1 MQKKILQITLAVLL
15 LASHCLGMTFKKY
28 DMNTGLCH
36 NSVLCVTQT
45 RDGFIW
51 IGTRDGLCRFN
62 GNTYT
67 VFKQR
72 FDDKNSISN
81 NSINCLYEAKNGD
94 LWIGT
99 TMGLNR
105 YSYKTELFQKY
116 TIQTDGKGLSHN
128 YIRSINETGEGEILV
143 GTPSGIDIFDPGT
156 NSFRNVPIEK
166 RLSGKQNS
174 ITCFYQDSRGRM
186 LVGSRTGLY
195 IFGKGGLVKIP
206 LSEKVKLKSTD
217 FEIRDIKEDVDGK
230 IWLATHES
238 GILIVTVHSDE
249 AELNRQYHVGN
260 SDIISNQVRK
270 LFFNEK
276 EVWIGT
282 MEGLTILNREKKSF
296 SNYQYALNSPEGIS
310 NNSIRDIFGDN
321 QGGIWLAT
329 YAGGINYY
337 HRQNNLF
344 PHFEVTSDV
353 DNIQIANVVA
363 GLLEK
368 ENGDLYIATEGGGL
382 ILQKF
387 SNKKTSHYLFQA
399 GKNSL
404 IHNNVKSIDQ
414 DKKGNLWIG
423 TFNGLSYLDHQTNR
437 FINYQNQPDNS
448 NSLVYNQV
456 HSVVVDKD
464 GLVWIGTNGSGVQI
478 LDPVTSLFRSVP
490 IAEAKNVNVIMAD
503 HNNRLWIG
511 HQAGLVCIDKNSLK
525 KVDLTPFLE
534 QLSLAPQYVQS
545 LYEDHLGRIWIGTQ
559 GFGLFLIHKD
569 KIFSFNTDDGLP
581 NSTINGVVEDDAGQF
596 WVSSNKGLSRVIISE
611 TEGKI
616 PQLAVKTFTKDQ
628 GLQGFQYMP
637 MSFFKTKTGELYFG
651 GVDGYNKF
659 KPSSIQVDDF
669 FPTIMISDL
678 SVRAKN
684 KEGIIHWPLKSL
696 TSEKEEISL
705 NYQYRDISVD
715 FWGINFIDPGNTFF
729 RYRLLN
735 FDNGWINLGTQHT
748 INFSFL
754 PAGKYQLQL
763 QATTN
768 PGKWDTK
775 FQSLEFTILP
785 PWWMTFWAFSGYLI
799 LLILLL
805 TIFFRLSKRWVNLTN
820 QLAMEHL
827 HREKEEELHQMKLK
841 FFTDVSHEL
850 RTPLTLIVSPLEQI
864 IKQPDLNSRL
874 RNQLTLIQLN
884 GARMMRLINKVLD
897 LRRLD
902 AGHDRLQAAEGE
914 MVKFLKEISLA
925 FKETANIKN
934 IEFSFESEESI
945 LPLYFDRDKMEM
957 ILYNLLSN
965 AIKNTPE
972 NGKITLKLKLSEATA
987 YPGFK
992 SSWLDG
998 QRFAVISV
1006 ADTGRGIP
1014 ADLLDR
1020 IFERF
1025 FVSSSKERRFPLDSG
1040 VGLELTKRLVEL
1052 HKGHITV
1059 ESQEKTAEKEG
1070 YSCFSVLFPL
1080 GKDHLAEEEMIAGFK
1095 NSEDSSLYTISMMAN
1110 EIQNESSPA
1119 PDLVDLPGKLVEP
1132 KGKLTLLVVE
1142 DNTEVR
1148 TFIKSLFTG
1157 QYTVEEAGNGKEGL
1171 GKATEIIPDLIICDI
1186 MMPEMDGIEL
1196 CKRIK
1201 TDIRTSHIPVIL
1213 LTARTAITFKYEGL
1227 ETGADDYITKPF
1239 SAEYLKLRVQKLIRQ
1254 RSTLTNL
1261 FTHEMICD
1269 PAKITIT
1276 SVDEK
1281 LLKKAVDYIG
1291 ENMSDSSLSVERLS
1305 SELGLSRVHLYR
1317 KIKAFT
1323 GLTAVEFI
1331 RSLRLKRASSLL
1343 QENKLNINEISKI
1356 VGFEDVDY
1364 FRSCF
1369 KQQFGHS
1376 PSDYSKIFRN

>member
-1 MQKKILQITLAVLL
+1 
-15 LASHCLGMTFKKY
+15 
-28 DMNTGLCH
+28 MNTGLCH

-45 RDGFIW
+45 KDGFIW

-62 GNTYT
+62 GNSYT

-105 YSYKTELFQKY
+105 YSCKTELFQKY
-116 TIQTDGKGLSHN
+116 TLQADGKELSHN
-128 YIRSINETGEGEILV
+128 YIRSIIESGEGEILV
-143 GTPSGIDIFDPGT
+143 GTPSGIDIFDPET

-166 RLSGKQNS
+166 KMSGKLNS
-174 ITCFYQDSRGRM
+174 ITCFYQDSKGRM
-186 LVGSRTGLY
+186 LVGTRTGLY
-195 IFGKGGLVKIP
+195 IYNKGSLVKVP
-206 LSEKVKLKSTD
+206 LSEKVKLKTID
-217 FEIRDIKEDVDGK
+217 FEIRDIKEDFNGR
-230 IWLATHES
+230 IWLATEES
-238 GILIVTVHSDE
+238 GILILTVDSDI
-249 AELNRQYHVGN
+249 AELNAQYNVGN
-260 SDIISNQVRK
+260 SHIISNQVRK

-282 MEGLTILNREKKSF
+282 MEGLSILDKDKQSI
-296 SNYQYALNSPEGIS
+296 SNFQYASNSPEGIS

-344 PHFEVTSDV
+344 PHFEVTTDDGNS
-353 DNIQIANVVA
+353 QITNVIS

-368 ENGDLYIATEGGGL
+368 ENGDLFLATEGGGL

-387 SNKKTSHYLFQA
+387 SNKKTIHYLLQA

-404 IHNNVKSIDQ
+404 IHNNIKSIAQ

-423 TFNGLSYLDHQTNR
+423 TFNGLSYLDNQNSQ
-437 FINYQNQPDNS
+437 FINYQNKPDNA
-448 NSLVYNQV
+448 NSLIYNQV
-456 HSVVVDKD
+456 HSVVVDNE
-464 GLVWIGTNGSGVQI
+464 GLVWIGTNGSGIQTF
-478 LDPVTSLFRSVP
+478 DPARSLFRSVP
-490 IAEAKNVNVIMAD
+490 IAEVKNVNVIITD

-511 HQAGLVCIDKNSLK
+511 HQAGLACIDRSSLN
-525 KVDLTPFLE
+525 KVDLTPFFA
-534 QLSLAPQYVQS
+534 QLPLAPQYVQS

-559 GFGLFLIHKD
+559 GFGLFLISKD
-569 KIFSFNTDDGLP
+569 KIFSFNTDNGLP
-581 NSTINGVVEDDAGQF
+581 NNTINGVVEDDMGQF

-611 TEGKI
+611 TEEKI
-616 PQLAVKTFTKDQ
+616 PQLAVKTFSKDQ

-637 MSFFKTKTGELYFG
+637 MSFFKTKGGEIYFG
-651 GVDGYNKF
+651 GVNGYNKF
-659 KPSSIQVDDF
+659 NPSSILIDDF
-669 FPTIMISDL
+669 FPAIMISDL
-678 SVRAKN
+678 SVRSKN
-684 KEGIIHWPLKSL
+684 KEGIIHWPLKKIPN
-696 TSEKEEISL
+696 EKEEISL

-715 FWGINFIDPGNTFF
+715 FWGINFIDPGNTFY

-735 FDNGWINLGTQHT
+735 FDNSWINLGTQHT
-748 INFSFL
+748 INFNYL
-754 PAGKYQLQL
+754 PEGKYELQL

-768 PGKWDTK
+768 PENWDTK
-775 FQSLEFTILP
+775 FQSLQFTILP
-785 PWWMTFWAFSGYLI
+785 PWWMTVWAYSGYLI

-805 TIFFRLSKRWVNLTN
+805 TIFFRLSKRWVNLNN

-841 FFTDVSHEL
+841 FFTDISHEL

-902 AGHDRLQAAEGE
+902 AGYDRLQAAEGD
-914 MVKFLKEISLA
+914 MAKFLKEISLA

-934 IEFSFESEESI
+934 IDFRFETEETF
-945 LPLYFDRDKMEM
+945 LPIYFDRDKMEM

-972 NGKITLKLKLSEATA
+972 HGKITLKLKLADLNA
-987 YPGFK
+987 YPDLK
-992 SSWLDG
+992 TSWPDG

-1014 ADLLDR
+1014 ADLQDR

-1025 FVSSSKERRFPLDSG
+1025 YVSSSKERRFPLDSG

-1052 HKGHITV
+1052 HKGQITV
-1059 ESQEKTAEKEG
+1059 ESQEKTTDKEG

-1080 GKDHLAEEEMIAGFK
+1080 GKDHLAEEEMIAGFR

-1110 EIQNESSPA
+1110 EIQNGSSIA
-1119 PDLVDLPGKLVEP
+1119 PDEVDLPGQIVDP

-1157 QYTVEEAGNGKEGL
+1157 QYTVDEAGDGKEGL
-1171 GKATEIIPDLIICDI
+1171 ERATEIIPDLIICDI

-1239 SAEYLKLRVQKLIRQ
+1239 SAEYLQLRVQNLIRQ
-1254 RSTLTNL
+1254 RETLRNH
-1261 FTHEMICD
+1261 FAYEMICD
-1269 PAKITIT
+1269 PAKITVT

-1343 QENKLNINEISKI
+1343 QENKLNINEISAI
-1356 VGFEDVDY
+1356 VGFDDVDY

-1369 KQQFGHS
+1369 KQQYGHS
-1376 PSDYSKIFRN
+1376 PSDYSKINRNGL